1 MAGRPAACYRQGMDD
16 MTGGDGGDEIRRALG
31 RRSGRGPLEEILR
44 LLGSPA
50 DEYRRHAAALR
61 RRTNWER
68 GSDPHKS
75 GEPDERPGFPLS
87 R

>member
-1 MAGRPAACYRQGMDD
+1 MDE
-16 MTGGDGGDEIRRALG
+16 MTGGDGIRRALD

-44 LLGSPA
+44 RLLGSPS
-50 DEYRRHAAALR
+50 DEYRRHAEATR

-75 GEPDERPGFPLS
+75 GEPDEHYRFPL
-87 R
+87 